1 MFALANHAYKPD
13 CEECCMPI
21 IDISRELNPRIAVW
35 PGDTP
40 FQLTSNLRREDGAAV
55 NLTSLTLSAH
65 TGSHVDAPRHFSDDP
80 TGMAELDLRPYWGP
94 AQVVTVDKP
103 DGPLYPA
110 DLAHVDLRGVK
121 RLLIHSAASHLD
133 PALFP
138 EQFVYPSPEL
148 ADFLG
153 QLGIVLWGTDAP
165 SVDHVNSKTLDGHT
179 ALLRNGIAI
188 LEGLWLADV
197 ADGRYELVALPLKIS
212 GGDGSPVR
220 AVLRT

>member
-1 MFALANHAYKPD
+1 MTL
-13 CEECCMPI
+13 
-21 IDISRELNPRIAVW
+21 IDISRELNAAIAVW

-40 FQLTSNLRREDGAAV
+40 FQLTNNLRRVDGAAV

-65 TGSHVDAPRHFSDDP
+65 TGSHADAPRHFSDDP

-94 AQVVTVDKP
+94 AQVVTVNKP

-110 DLAHVDLRGVK
+110 DFAHVNLRGVE

-133 PALFP
+133 PTIFAAK
-138 EQFVYPSPEL
+138 FVYPTPEL

-153 QLGIVLWGTDAP
+153 QLGVILWGTDAP
-165 SVDHVNSKTLDGHT
+165 SVDPESSKTLDGHN
-179 ALLRNGIAI
+179 ALLRNNIAI
-188 LEGLWLADV
+188 LEGLLLADV
-197 ADGRYELVALPLKIS
+197 ADGRYELVALPLKIT

-220 AVLRT
+220 AALRGYQ

>member
-1 MFALANHAYKPD
+1 MSK
-13 CEECCMPI
+13 MTI
-21 IDISRELNPRIAVW
+21 IDISRELNENIAVW

-40 FQLTSNLRREDGAAV
+40 FQLTNNLRREEGAAV

-80 TGMAELDLRPYWGP
+80 TGMAELDLRPYWGQ
-94 AQVVTVDKP
+94 AQLVTVAKP

-110 DLAHVDLRGVK
+110 DFAHVDLRGVE
-121 RLLIHSAASHLD
+121 RLLIHSTASQID
-133 PALFP
+133 PAVFP
-138 EQFVYPSPEL
+138 EKFVYPAPEL

-153 QLGIVLWGTDAP
+153 ELGIILWGTDAP
-165 SVDHVNSKTLDGHT
+165 SVDPLNSKTMDGHN
-179 ALLRNGIAI
+179 ALQRNGIAI
-188 LEGLWLADV
+188 LEGLWLNGV

-220 AVLRT
+220 AVLRAISF